1 MLEEEQLKPLML
13 RSLRGD
19 AAAYRQLL
27 TMLVGELRSYFRRRV
42 GPGADDIED
51 LVQET
56 LLAIHSKR
64 ETYDADQPL
73 TAWLFAI
80 ARHKLADRYRAS
92 GKRAISAFDETCEPT
107 SERDLEVHTARRDVA
122 IALQELPQ
130 KQADAIR
137 CVKLEGRSVAE
148 TAIATGQSIAAVK
161 VGIHRGLKK
170 LLSRFARS
178 KQ

>member
-1 MLEEEQLKPLML
+1 ML
-13 RSLRGD
+13 RALRGD

-27 TMLVGELRSYFRRRV
+27 AMLIGELRAYFRHRIDV
-42 GPGADDIED
+42 GADEIED

-80 ARHKLADRYRAS
+80 ARHKLVDRYRVSA
-92 GKRAISAFDETCEPT
+92 KRAICVFDEAFEPS
-107 SERDLEVHTARRDVA
+107 SERELEAQMAQRDVA

-137 CVKLEGRSVAE
+137 CVKLEGLSVAE
-148 TAIATGQSIAAVK
+148 TAIATGQSIPAVK
-161 VGIHRGLKK
+161 VGVHRGLKK
-170 LLSRFARS
+170 LLSRFARG

>member
-1 MLEEEQLKPLML
+1 VLEEEQLKALML
-13 RSLRGD
+13 CSLGGD
-19 AAAYRQLL
+19 AEAYGRLL
-27 TMLVGELRSYFRRRV
+27 ASLVGGLRSYFRHSITLS
-42 GPGADDIED
+42 ADEIED

-64 ETYDADQPL
+64 ETYDVNQPL

-80 ARHKLADRYRAS
+80 ARYKLIDRYRQV
-92 GKRAISAFDETCEPT
+92 GKQSLHVLDEACEPA
-107 SERDLEVHTARRDVA
+107 SEHELEAQMARRDVA
-122 IALQELPQ
+122 IALQTLPQ

-137 CVKLEGRSVAE
+137 CVKLEGLSVAE

-170 LLSRFARS
+170 LLSRFARG
-178 KQ
+178 QQ